1 MTQILNGVKAV
12 NFDTLP
18 TELKGVAISQGALLP
33 TYMFD
38 AMSELLSSVDVIQ
51 NDGKTPL
58 YTWEFFDLIKKAE
71 DGFNPGKIA
80 DAKARIPI
88 IEDFE
93 IDTEVTRSELITHYR
108 GYQKWMFGL
117 TSLDQALKGDFAVF
131 FLQAAMKD
139 LLFKKLA
146 AKGFWGGVRTTVQ
159 ADRGADKNFTGLVKR
174 ITDGCGVG
182 GDIPEDNQITSD
194 IIIAANAY
202 AEINEHA
209 QKAYADED
217 LDGIDKNYY
226 LSHNDWMLYCKGR
239 QAASPSTVPLGETV
253 NSPDWMPDIIFK
265 PQTGLSKQDFQL
277 ITPQSNIKFS
287 VNDNPENFN
296 FELQKVM
303 KGFQLNLLAS
313 GGADYGYGRYTFPRF
328 QEA

>member
-209 QKAYADED
+209 QKQCMWV
-217 LDGIDKNYY
+217 
-226 LSHNDWMLYCKGR
+226 LSQLQFQRTWAKPNATPKSSC
-239 QAASPSTVPLGETV
+239 PLQ
-253 NSPDWMPDIIFK
+253 N
-265 PQTGLSKQDFQL
+265 LSK
-277 ITPQSNIKFS
+277 SKES
-287 VNDNPENFN
+287 WVR
-296 FELQKVM
+296 
-303 KGFQLNLLAS
+303 AS
-313 GGADYGYGRYTFPRF
+313 
-328 QEA
+328 